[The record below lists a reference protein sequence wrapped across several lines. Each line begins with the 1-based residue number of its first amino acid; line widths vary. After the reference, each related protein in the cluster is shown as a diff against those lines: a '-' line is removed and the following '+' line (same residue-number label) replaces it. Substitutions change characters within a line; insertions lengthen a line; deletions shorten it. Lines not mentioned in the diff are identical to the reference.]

1 MAIFRDARLNFKK
14 EEEEQQER
22 KTEGYISASS
32 LTNSHEHNQIGG
44 QRAPAPLAARHSCVC
59 VFVGERG
66 VRQRENERELI
77 CLKQCITKKENSCR
91 VDQQFLKLLFI

>member
-1 MAIFRDARLNFKK
+1 MAIFSDACLNFKK

-32 LTNSHEHNQIGG
+32 LTNSHEHNQIWG

-59 VFVGERG
+59 VCVCLW
-66 VRQRENERELI
+66 ERE
-77 CLKQCITKKENSCR
+77 E
-91 VDQQFLKLLFI
+91 